1 MITALYCLTVLI
13 WGSTWLA
20 IYFQLGDVAIT
31 VSVFYRFALAA
42 LLLLS
47 WMWWRGKLQK
57 TDRSDHFFMV
67 LQGLC
72 LFSLNFICFYNATQ
86 YISSGLVA
94 VVFSLATLYNA
105 LNNRL
110 FWQEVIPT
118 KVIVSGVIGS
128 AGLVLL
134 FWPEVIEQQVSVDTM
149 KGIGLAALGTYFF
162 SLGNMI
168 SKRHSLKGVQP
179 LTTNAYAMT
188 YGTLVLALMLVL
200 TQQPLVFDLSVEY
213 VSALVY
219 LSVFGSIVGFTAY
232 LTLVATLGAN
242 RAAYATVMF
251 PVIAL
256 LLSSWFEG
264 YVWQWQS
271 FVGLSLTML
280 GNLLINVQFNQ
291 RGNGTAVNADAK

>member
-1 MITALYCLTVLI
+1 MTSALYALTVLI

-20 IYFQLGDVAIT
+20 IYFQLGEVAVN

-42 LLLLS
+42 LLLLP
-47 WMWWRGKLQK
+47 WMWWTGKLQK
-57 TDRSDHFFMV
+57 TDRSDHGFMI

-72 LFSLNFICFYNATQ
+72 LFSLNFMCFYTATQ

-105 LNNRL
+105 VNNRI
-110 FWQEVIPT
+110 FWKEQIPAR
-118 KVIVSGVIGS
+118 VVLAGIIGS
-128 AGLVLL
+128 SGLVLL
-134 FWPEVIEQQVSVDTM
+134 FWPEFAGQQVSSDTV
-149 KGIGLAALGTYFF
+149 KGLMLAALGTYFF

-188 YGTLVLALMLVL
+188 YGTLVLALILVL
-200 TQQPLVFDLSVEY
+200 TQQPLAFDFSMEY
-213 VSALVY
+213 VTALVY
-219 LSVFGSIVGFTAY
+219 LSVFGSIIGFTAY
-232 LTLVATLGAN
+232 LTLVARLGAN

-271 FVGLSLTML
+271 FVGLTLTML
-280 GNLLINVQFNQ
+280 GNVLINFQGLKGFMLAGWA
-291 RGNGTAVNADAK
+291 R

>member
-1 MITALYCLTVLI
+1 MTSALYALTVLI

-20 IYFQLGDVAIT
+20 IYFQLGEVAVN

-42 LLLLS
+42 LLLLP
-47 WMWWRGKLQK
+47 WMWWTGKLQK
-57 TDRSDHFFMV
+57 TDRSDHGFMI

-72 LFSLNFICFYNATQ
+72 LFSLNFMCFYTATQ

-105 LNNRL
+105 VNNRI
-110 FWQEVIPT
+110 FWKEQIPA
-118 KVIVSGVIGS
+118 KVVLAGIIGS
-128 AGLVLL
+128 SGLVLL
-134 FWPEVIEQQVSVDTM
+134 FWPEFAGQQVSSDTV
-149 KGIGLAALGTYFF
+149 KGLLLAALGTYFF

-188 YGTLVLALMLVL
+188 YGTLVLALILVL
-200 TQQPLVFDLSVEY
+200 TQQPLAFDFSMEY
-213 VSALVY
+213 VTALVY
-219 LSVFGSIVGFTAY
+219 LSVFGSIIGFTAY
-232 LTLVATLGAN
+232 LTLVARLGAN

-271 FVGLSLTML
+271 FVGLTLTML
-280 GNLLINVQFNQ
+280 GNVLINFQGLKGF
-291 RGNGTAVNADAK
+291 RLAGWAR

>member
-1 MITALYCLTVLI
+1 MTSALYALTVLI

-20 IYFQLGDVAIT
+20 IYFQLGEVAVN

-42 LLLLS
+42 LLLLP
-47 WMWWRGKLQK
+47 WMWWTGKLQK
-57 TDRSDHFFMV
+57 TDRSDHGFMI

-72 LFSLNFICFYNATQ
+72 LFSLNFMCFYTATQ

-105 LNNRL
+105 VNNRI
-110 FWQEVIPT
+110 FWKEQIPA
-118 KVIVSGVIGS
+118 KVVLAGIIGS
-128 AGLVLL
+128 SGLVLL
-134 FWPEVIEQQVSVDTM
+134 FWPEFAGQQVSSDTV
-149 KGIGLAALGTYFF
+149 KGLLLAALGTYFF

-188 YGTLVLALMLVL
+188 YGTLVLALILVL
-200 TQQPLVFDLSVEY
+200 TQQPLAFDFSMEY
-213 VSALVY
+213 VTALVY
-219 LSVFGSIVGFTAY
+219 LSVFGSIIGFTAY
-232 LTLVATLGAN
+232 LTLVARLGAN

-264 YVWQWQS
+264 YAWQWQS
-271 FVGLSLTML
+271 FVGLTLTML
-280 GNLLINVQFNQ
+280 GNVLINFQGLKGF
-291 RGNGTAVNADAK
+291 RLAGWAR